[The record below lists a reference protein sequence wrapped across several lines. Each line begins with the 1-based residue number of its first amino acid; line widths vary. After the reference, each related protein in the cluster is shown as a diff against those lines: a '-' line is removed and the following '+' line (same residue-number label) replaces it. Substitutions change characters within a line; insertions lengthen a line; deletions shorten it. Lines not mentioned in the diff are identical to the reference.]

1 MITTVSRLADL
12 DAIADSDLEPRVL
25 VEVQTSMRRHGIRLD
40 HLGAVTP
47 LLQRVRFEVEHP
59 SAAAGGGPLRRGR
72 GPHPRGGRR

>member
-47 LLQRVRFEVEHP
+47 LLQRVRFEGGASICRCGWRAATPRPRP
-59 SAAAGGGPLRRGR
+59 SPARRSQ
-72 GPHPRGGRR
+72 